1 MLTQDE
7 IFDILTESLIVR
19 VAALSE
25 DAPLNECFF
34 SIAGKSE
41 AAEAIAARLTL
52 VHRMSEFVT
61 LSSHRDIYTVL
72 DPDGRARNVWMKG
85 NGGSKCWIPLDGC
98 QEGCSDS
105 KDRTTCDHVQAVKLY
120 LARQEAKK

>member
-7 IFDILTESLIVR
+7 IAEILKQELF
-19 VAALSE
+19 VAKLVKVE
-25 DAPLNECFF
+25 GGIHGIP
-34 SIAGKSE
+34 E

-120 LARQEAKK
+120 LARQVAT